1 MKLNNK
7 GFGMGTLIFFICLF
21 FVILLAVT
29 YIAYTNGI
37 EKKDN
42 NGNFIQNDEN
52 SIKVEV
58 HMIESDKEYELQME
72 QIYNSGTEQFV
83 QYYGNIK
90 FKCSKI
96 EYHEKTGRI
105 KYVLFE
111 QQETS

>member
-42 NGNFIQNDEN
+42 NSN
-52 SIKVEV
+52 SIPE
-58 HMIESDKEYELQME
+58 IRESVDE
-72 QIYNSGTEQFV
+72 
-83 QYYGNIK
+83 
-90 FKCSKI
+90 
-96 EYHEKTGRI
+96 
-105 KYVLFE
+105 
-111 QQETS
+111 

>member
-42 NGNFIQNDEN
+42 NSN
-52 SIKVEV
+52 SIPEIREPV
-58 HMIESDKEYELQME
+58 DEYE
-72 QIYNSGTEQFV
+72 
-83 QYYGNIK
+83 
-90 FKCSKI
+90 
-96 EYHEKTGRI
+96 GRD
-105 KYVLFE
+105 
-111 QQETS
+111 TSESSN